1 MNNKKYYIFEM
12 NMTTLNVG
20 CIILLMI
27 MMIISIFIYPSFIND
42 VIENVN
48 FLFFFVLYFFYMI
61 LHEIFHSIAYVIYG
75 SDYKKITYGVCLE
88 KGVLCCLCKQNVD
101 RRNIL
106 HSLMFPLFYIGIVTY
121 IISLIFRMPLLFLLS
136 IFNISGCIGDIIMFI
151 FILRL
156 DKNIQFSEFDDPV
169 GFAIY
174 SDRDVS
180 NFNHFGLRYIESTN
194 ELKRCDL
201 KKIRVSKF
209 SFIFLII
216 LLLFGTLMELWR

>member
-180 NFNHFGLRYIESTN
+180 NLNHFGLRYIESTN
-194 ELKRCDL
+194 ELKRRDL

>member
-48 FLFFFVLYFFYMI
+48 FLFFFVLYSFYMI

-180 NFNHFGLRYIESTN
+180 NLNHFGLRYIERTN
-194 ELKRCDL
+194 YIFNYIIIIWNINGIME
-201 KKIRVSKF
+201 IRN
-209 SFIFLII
+209 
-216 LLLFGTLMELWR
+216 

>member
-121 IISLIFRMPLLFLLS
+121 IISLMFRMPLLFLLS

-180 NFNHFGLRYIESTN
+180 NLNHFGLRYIEST
-194 ELKRCDL
+194 
-201 KKIRVSKF
+201 KISDNRW
-209 SFIFLII
+209 FI
-216 LLLFGTLMELWR
+216 

>member
-1 MNNKKYYIFEM
+1 
-12 NMTTLNVG
+12 MTTLNVG

-136 IFNISGCIGDIIMFI
+136 IFIIG
-151 FILRL
+151 
-156 DKNIQFSEFDDPV
+156 
-169 GFAIY
+169 
-174 SDRDVS
+174 
-180 NFNHFGLRYIESTN
+180 
-194 ELKRCDL
+194 
-201 KKIRVSKF
+201 
-209 SFIFLII
+209 FIFLSYSII
-216 LLLFGTLMELWR
+216 

>member
-106 HSLMFPLFYIGIVTY
+106 YSLMFPLFYIGIVTY

-180 NFNHFGLRYIESTN
+180 NLNHFGLGYIESTN
-194 ELKRCDL
+194 ELKRCYL